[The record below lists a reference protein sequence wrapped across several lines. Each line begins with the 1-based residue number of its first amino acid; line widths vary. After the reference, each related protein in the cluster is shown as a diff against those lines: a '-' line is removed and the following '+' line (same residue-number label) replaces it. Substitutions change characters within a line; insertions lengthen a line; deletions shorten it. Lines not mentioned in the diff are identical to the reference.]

1 MCFNIYSCSKSTRDY
16 EVVGYSHIYT
26 LSKSEKELFASANIS
41 LKSTDVQSYPIVY
54 LSNLNRLISA
64 KTRSKATKRNNS
76 CIQYLSGEEYMY
88 GIVQKIFFCSC
99 NGSKNSCFLLTQHL
113 ELNNCSQLC
122 HDEITNAKL
131 DNHIIQ
137 CNLRYVAS

>member
-1 MCFNIYSCSKSTRDY
+1 MLQHSCSKSTGGY
-16 EVVGYSHIYT
+16 EVGGYSHNYT
-26 LSKSEKELFASANIS
+26 LSTSEKELFVATNIS

-54 LSNLNRLISA
+54 LSNFNRVISA

-88 GIVQKIFFCSC
+88 GIVQKIFLCSC
-99 NGSKNSCFLLTQHL
+99 SGNENSCFLLIQHL
-113 ELNNCSQLC
+113 EKNICSQLC

-131 DNHIIQ
+131 DSHIIQ
-137 CNLRYVAS
+137 CNLRYV